1 MLSTPEPIM
10 LNTQK
15 CWQQD
20 VLQKY
25 QLTEGKLCNVHFGT
39 IF

>member
-1 MLSTPEPIM
+1 M

-15 CWQQD
+15 RWQIWIQD

-25 QLTEGKLCNVHFGT
+25 RLTEGKLCNVHFGT